1 MTQAQDNDDAA
12 WLATLAGQENTAAD
26 ASTRAQAE
34 ALRTAL
40 QAQSQR
46 MDSRVPL
53 ADDAQYQQLLF
64 RLRGERLAGNAS
76 PLTHVMEWGRARGQ
90 MAARAMASHNTLAWG
105 LAAFAV
111 LVVGVALQLNRVPQG
126 SDGPDMRLILRGQ
139 GTVLIVQDT
148 QARAAELVAGLKAAG
163 VEPTLQS
170 DKLGS
175 FQLKFLATDAA
186 LDYLNTQRIEAQP
199 VDGWVTLTL
208 MQPQKKSD
216 GPSPTK

>member
-1 MTQAQDNDDAA
+1 MTQAQDKDDAA
-12 WLATLAGQENTAAD
+12 WLATLAGQESAD
-26 ASTRAQAE
+26 VDPATRAQAQ

-40 QAQSQR
+40 QAQRQR

-53 ADDAQYQQLLF
+53 ADEAQYQQLLF
-64 RLRGERLAGNAS
+64 RLRRERLAGHSS
-76 PLTHVMEWGRARGQ
+76 PLTHVVEWGRARGQ

-105 LAAFAV
+105 IAAFAV
-111 LVVGVALQLNRVPQG
+111 LVVGVALQLNRVTQG

-163 VEPTLQS
+163 VEPTLLA

-175 FQLKFLATDAA
+175 IQLKFLTTDAA
-186 LDYLNTQRIEAQP
+186 LDYLNTQRIEPQP
-199 VDGWVTLTL
+199 VDGWVTVTL

-216 GPSPTK
+216 GPNPTK